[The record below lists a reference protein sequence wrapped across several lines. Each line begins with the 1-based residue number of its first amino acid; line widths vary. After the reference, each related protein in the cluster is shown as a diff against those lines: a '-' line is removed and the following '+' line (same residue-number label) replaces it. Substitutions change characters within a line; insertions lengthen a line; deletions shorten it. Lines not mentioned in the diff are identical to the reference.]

1 MPNPENA
8 ADTSRREFVKIG
20 GAALALAATQ
30 TAHSYAS
37 SAASYAKIIGAND
50 RVRVGVV
57 GCGDRMRGGDI
68 PAFQASAKD
77 LNFELV
83 AVSDI
88 WKLRREDGAAYIGKL
103 TGNKIDPVVNNEALY
118 ARNDIDAVLI
128 ATADFQH
135 AQHGI
140 EAVKAGRD
148 AYVEKPTAHT
158 MEDARNFL
166 AAVNKSS
173 QIIAVGTQ
181 RRSTPAYMKAA
192 EYIQSGKFGDIVM
205 VEMTW
210 NVNQPGRWRRPDVVP
225 LLKEEDTDWTRY
237 QLNLP
242 KAPFDARKY
251 LEFRLFWPYSS
262 GIPDQW
268 LVHQIDTVH
277 WFTGLPHPRSVVA
290 NGGIYLWKDGRQ
302 NWDTMTAVF
311 DYGPLDDHT
320 KGFQV
325 QYSSRF
331 TNSAGGVKELYYA
344 NGGMIDMDKQT
355 VTPTGGLNAKSA
367 AEMKLPANML
377 PSFSLVDKA
386 EQMETDAT
394 GAASKGDPQTEANM
408 RNWMEC
414 VRSRKTPNASIQAGY
429 SHSIALCM
437 NVAAIQTGEKV
448 TFDEK
453 TQQVMAGGKPY
464 VHV

>member
-1 MPNPENA
+1 MPTPEATPGTN
-8 ADTSRREFVKIG
+8 RREFVKL
-20 GAALALAATQ
+20 GAATLAVAATQ
-30 TAHSYAS
+30 
-37 SAASYAKIIGAND
+37 SARSYAKIVGAND

-68 PAFQASAKD
+68 PAFQVSAKEM
-77 LNFELV
+77 NFEIV

-88 WKLRREDGAAYIGKL
+88 WKMRREDGAAFIQKL
-103 TGNKIDPVVNNEALY
+103 FGNKIDPVPNNEALY
-118 ARNDIDAVLI
+118 SRKDIDAVLI

-140 EAVKAGRD
+140 QAVQAGCD

-158 MEDARNFL
+158 MKDARDFL
-166 AAVNKSS
+166 AAVEKSS
-173 QIIAVGTQ
+173 QVIAVGTQ
-181 RRSTPAYMKAA
+181 RRSTPSYIKAC

-225 LLKEEDTDWTRY
+225 LLKEADTDWTRY
-237 QLNLP
+237 LLDLP

-290 NGGIYLWKDGRQ
+290 NGGIYLWKDGRT

-311 DYGPLDDHT
+311 DYGPLDDLT

-325 QYSSRF
+325 QYTSRF
-331 TNSAGGVKELYYA
+331 TNAAGGTKELYYS

-355 VTPTGGLNAKSA
+355 VTPTGGLTAREA
-367 AEMKLPANML
+367 AAMKMQANLL
-377 PSFSLVDKA
+377 PSVSL
-386 EQMETDAT
+386 MENVEKVSNDADT
-394 GAASKGDPQTEANM
+394 SSGGRGDPQTNANM

-414 VRSRKTPNASIQAGY
+414 VRSRKTPNASIRAGY

-437 NVAAIQTGEKV
+437 NVAAIQTGQKV

-453 TQQVMAGGKPY
+453 TQQVMVGGKPY
-464 VHV
+464 VHA

>member
-1 MPNPENA
+1 MPVSETN
-8 ADTSRREFVKIG
+8 RRDFVKLG
-20 GAALALAATQ
+20 GAALAVAAT
-30 TAHSYAS
+30 TSARSA
-37 SAASYAKIIGAND
+37 SAASYAKIPGAND
-50 RVRVGVV
+50 RVRTGII
-57 GCGDRMRGGDI
+57 GCGDRMLGGDV
-68 PAFQASAKD
+68 PAFVVNQKEM
-77 LNFELV
+77 NFELV

-88 WKLRREDGAAYIGKL
+88 WKVARERGAARVEKVSGSKVD
-103 TGNKIDPVVNNEALY
+103 TVRNNDELY
-118 ARNDIDAVLI
+118 ARKDIDAVLI

-135 AQHGI
+135 ARHGI

-148 AYVEKPTAHT
+148 AYVEKPTAHR
-158 MEDARNFL
+158 MDDARDFL
-166 AAVNKSS
+166 KAVEGSN
-173 QIIAVGTQ
+173 QVIAVGTQ

-205 VEMTW
+205 VEMSW

-225 LLKEEDTDWTRY
+225 LLKEEDTDWNRY
-237 QLNLP
+237 CLGVI
-242 KAPFDARKY
+242 KDKFDARKY

-290 NGGIYLWKDGRQ
+290 NGGTYLWKDGRT

-311 DYGPLDDHT
+311 DYGPLDDLT

-325 QYSSRF
+325 QYTSRF
-331 TNSAGGVKELYYA
+331 TNSAGGVKELYYSNA
-344 NGGMIDMDKQT
+344 GMIDMDKQT
-355 VTPTGGLNAKSA
+355 VTPAGGLNAKMA
-367 AEMKLPANML
+367 AEMKMQPNLL
-377 PSFSLVDKA
+377 PSFSL
-386 EQMETDAT
+386 MEKVEKVSTDANT
-394 GAASKGDPQTEANM
+394 GGDPQTAANM

-414 VRSRKTPNASIQAGY
+414 VRSRKTPNASIRAGY

-448 TFDEK
+448 TFDDK
-453 TQQVMAGGKPY
+453 TQQVIVGGKPY
-464 VHV
+464 AHV

>member
-1 MPNPENA
+1 MAGEDNN
-8 ADTSRREFVKIG
+8 RRDFLKMGSV
-20 GAALALAATQ
+20 ALAG
-30 TAHSYAS
+30 TAVAWSARSYAS
-37 SAASYAKIIGAND
+37 IAGAND

-57 GCGDRMRGGDI
+57 GCGDRMRGALI
-68 PAFQASAKD
+68 PAFVENAKNM
-77 LNFELV
+77 NFEFV

-88 WKLRREDGAAYIGKL
+88 WSRRREEGAAYMHKL
-103 TGNKIDPVVNNEALY
+103 SGDQVVPLRNNDELY
-118 ARNDIDAVLI
+118 NRKDVDAVLV

-135 AQHGI
+135 ALHGV

-158 MEDARNFL
+158 MADACAFL
-166 AAVNKSS
+166 KAVKETGKIV
-173 QIIAVGTQ
+173 QVGTQ
-181 RRSTPAYMKAA
+181 RRSTPSYQRAA
-192 EYIQSGKFGDIVM
+192 EYIKSGKFGDIVM

-225 LLKEEDTDWTRY
+225 LLQEQDTDWKRY
-237 QLNLP
+237 LMNRP
-242 KAPFDARKY
+242 YEPFNARKY

-277 WFTGLPHPRSVVA
+277 WFSGFPHPRSVVA
-290 NGGIYLWKDGRQ
+290 NGGIYLWKDGRK

-311 DYGPLDDHT
+311 DYGPLDDLS

-331 TNSAGGVKELYYA
+331 TNSAGGVKELYYS
-344 NGGMIDMDKQT
+344 NGGMMDMDKQL
-355 VTPTGGLNAKSA
+355 VSPEGGLHSKA
-367 AEMKLPANML
+367 AAAMGMKENLL
-377 PSFSLVDKA
+377 ESFSLGDNTQKV
-386 EQMETDAT
+386 AT
-394 GAASKGDPQTEANM
+394 SANTGGDPMTSANM

-414 VRSRKTPNASIQAGY
+414 VRSRKTPNASIDAGY

-437 NVAAIQTGEKV
+437 NIAAIQTGQKV
-448 TFDEK
+448 TFDDK
-453 TQQVMAGGKPY
+453 SQQVMVGDKPY
-464 VHV
+464 A

>member
-1 MPNPENA
+1 MDLKDNN
-8 ADTSRREFVKIG
+8 RRAFLKTG
-20 GAALALAATQ
+20 GVALAAT
-30 TAHSYAS
+30 AVSWNASSYAAIVGS
-37 SAASYAKIIGAND
+37 ND
-50 RVRVGVV
+50 RVRVGIV
-57 GCGDRMRGGDI
+57 GCGDRMKGALI
-68 PAFQASAKD
+68 PAFLQNAKD
-77 LNFELV
+77 MNFQFV

-88 WKLRREDGAAYIGKL
+88 WNRRREEGAAYIQKL
-103 TGNKIDPVVNNEALY
+103 SGDPVDPVRNNDELY
-118 ARNDIDAVLI
+118 ARKDIDAVLI

-135 AQHGI
+135 ALHGV
-140 EAVKAGRD
+140 EAVNAGRD

-158 MEDARNFL
+158 MDDARKFR
-166 AAVNKSS
+166 AAVHKTGKIV
-173 QIIAVGTQ
+173 QVGTQ
-181 RRSTPAYMKAA
+181 RRSTPSYIKAA
-192 EYIQSGKFGDIVM
+192 EYIKSGAFGDIVM

-210 NVNQPGRWRRPDVVP
+210 NVNQPGRWRRPKEVP
-225 LLKEEDTDWTRY
+225 LLKEEDTDWKRY
-237 QLNLP
+237 LLNRP
-242 KAPFDARKY
+242 MAPFDARKY

-311 DYGPLDDHT
+311 DYGPLDDLS

-331 TNSAGGVKELYYA
+331 TNSAGGVKELYYS

-355 VTPTGGLNAKSA
+355 VTSTGGLSARSA
-367 AEMKLPANML
+367 AEMDMKPNLLN
-377 PSFSLVDKA
+377 SFSLTENATPTSTAAD
-386 EQMETDAT
+386 T
-394 GAASKGDPQTEANM
+394 GADPQTSANM

-414 VRSRKTPNASIQAGY
+414 VRSRKTPNASIEAGY

-437 NVAAIQTGEKV
+437 NVAAIQTGQKV
-448 TFDEK
+448 TFDDK
-453 TQQVMAGGKPY
+453 TQQVMAGGKVY
-464 VHV
+464 A

>member
-1 MPNPENA
+1 MKLQSRN
-8 ADTSRREFVKIG
+8 RREFLKAG
-20 GAALALAATQ
+20 GAAVAA
-30 TAHSYAS
+30 AAVSWNARSYA
-37 SAASYAKIIGAND
+37 AIVGAND
-50 RVRVGVV
+50 RVYVGVV
-57 GCGDRMRGGDI
+57 GCGDRMKGALI
-68 PAFQASAKD
+68 PAFLQHAKE
-77 LNFELV
+77 LNFQFT
-83 AVSDI
+83 AISDL
-88 WKLRREDGAAYIGKL
+88 WSRRREEGTAYIQKL
-103 TGNKIDPVVNNEALY
+103 SGSAVEAVRNNDELY
-118 ARNDIDAVLI
+118 ARKDVDAVLV

-140 EAVKAGRD
+140 EAVNAGRD

-158 MEDARNFL
+158 MKDARNFL
-166 AAVNKSS
+166 AAVKRTGKIV
-173 QIIAVGTQ
+173 QVGTQ
-181 RRSTPAYMKAA
+181 RRSTPSYQKAA

-225 LLKEEDTDWTRY
+225 LLKEQDTDWKRY
-237 QLNLP
+237 LLDNP
-242 KAPFDARKY
+242 YEPFNARKY

-290 NGGIYLWKDGRQ
+290 NGGIYLWKDGRT

-311 DYGPLDDHT
+311 DYGPLDDLS

-331 TNSAGGVKELYYA
+331 TNSAGGVKELYYS
-344 NGGMIDMDKQT
+344 NGGMIDMNKQT
-355 VTPTGGLNAKSA
+355 VTPAGGLRAKEA
-367 AEMKLPANML
+367 AAMGMKENLLPG
-377 PSFSLVDKA
+377 FSLA
-386 EQMETDAT
+386 ENAEAVSTDADT
-394 GAASKGDPQTEANM
+394 KADPQTSANM

-414 VRSRKTPNASIQAGY
+414 VRSRKTPNAPIEAGY

-448 TFDEK
+448 TFDDK
-453 TQQVMAGGKPY
+453 TQQVMAGGKAFA
-464 VHV
+464 

>member
-1 MPNPENA
+1 MSPIEK
-8 ADTSRREFVKIG
+8 TRRDFLKAG
-20 GAALALAATQ
+20 SAALAASAVSWN
-30 TAHSYAS
+30 ASSYA
-37 SAASYAKIIGAND
+37 AIVGAND

-57 GCGDRMRGGDI
+57 GCGDRMKSALI
-68 PAFQASAKD
+68 PAFLEHSKE
-77 LNFELV
+77 LNFEFV

-88 WKLRREDGAAYIGKL
+88 WSRRREEGAAYVQKL
-103 TGNKIDPVVNNEALY
+103 SGSPVDAVRNNDELY
-118 ARNDIDAVLI
+118 ARKDVDAVLI

-135 AQHGI
+135 ALHGV
-140 EAVKAGRD
+140 EAVEAGRD

-158 MEDARNFL
+158 MKDARRFL
-166 AAVNKSS
+166 AAVKKTGKIV
-173 QIIAVGTQ
+173 QVGTQ
-181 RRSTPAYMKAA
+181 RRSTPSYQKAA
-192 EYIQSGKFGDIVM
+192 EYIKSGQFGDIVM

-225 LLKEEDTDWTRY
+225 LLKEQDTDWKRY
-237 QLNLP
+237 LLDRP
-242 KAPFDARKY
+242 YEPFNARKY

-311 DYGPLDDHT
+311 DYGPLDDPS

-331 TNSAGGVKELYYA
+331 TNSAGGVKELYYS
-344 NGGMIDMDKQT
+344 NGGMIDMDKQM
-355 VTPTGGLNAKSA
+355 VTPTGGLNARNA
-367 AEMKLPANML
+367 AEMGMKANQL
-377 PSFSLVDKA
+377 PSFSLVEHA
-386 EQMETDAT
+386 EAVSTAANT
-394 GAASKGDPQTEANM
+394 GKDPMTSANM

-414 VRSRKTPNASIQAGY
+414 VRSRKTPNASIEAGY

-448 TFDEK
+448 TFDDK
-453 TQQVMAGGKPY
+453 TQQVLAGGKVY
-464 VHV
+464 A

>member
-1 MPNPENA
+1 MTIFQNN
-8 ADTSRREFVKIG
+8 RRQFLKAG
-20 GAALALAATQ
+20 SAALAAT
-30 TAHSYAS
+30 AISSSASSYAQ
-37 SAASYAKIIGAND
+37 ILGAND

-57 GCGDRMRGGDI
+57 GCGDRMKQALI
-68 PAFQASAKD
+68 PAFLQNSKD
-77 LNFELV
+77 TNFQLV

-88 WKLRREDGAAYIGKL
+88 WNRRREEGAAYIQKL
-103 TGNKIDPVVNNEALY
+103 SGSSVDTVRNNDELY
-118 ARNDIDAVLI
+118 ARKDVDAVLV

-135 AQHGI
+135 ALHGV
-140 EAVKAGRD
+140 EAVNAGRD

-158 MEDARNFL
+158 MDDARRFR
-166 AAVNKSS
+166 AAVHKTGKIV
-173 QIIAVGTQ
+173 QVGTQ
-181 RRSTPAYMKAA
+181 RRSTPSYMKAA
-192 EYIQSGKFGDIVM
+192 EYIKSGAFGDIVM

-225 LLKEEDTDWTRY
+225 LLKAEDTDWKRY
-237 QLNLP
+237 LLNRP
-242 KAPFDARKY
+242 MVPFDARKY

-290 NGGIYLWKDGRQ
+290 NGGIYLWKDGRE

-311 DYGPLDDHT
+311 DYGPLDDPS

-331 TNSAGGVKELYYA
+331 TNSAGGVKELYYS

-355 VTPTGGLNAKSA
+355 VTNTGGLSAKSA
-367 AEMKLPANML
+367 AEMGMKPNLL
-377 PSFSLVDKA
+377 DGFSL
-386 EQMETDAT
+386 MEKTESVSTDANT
-394 GAASKGDPQTEANM
+394 NADPQTSANM

-414 VRSRKTPNASIQAGY
+414 VRSRKTPNTSIEAGY

-437 NVAAIQTGEKV
+437 NVAAIQTGLKA
-448 TFDEK
+448 TFDDK
-453 TQQVMAGGKPY
+453 TQQVMAGGR
-464 VHV
+464 VFA

>member
-1 MPNPENA
+1 MTLMGNN
-8 ADTSRREFVKIG
+8 RREFLKTG
-20 GAALALAATQ
+20 GALVAAT
-30 TAHSYAS
+30 AVSWNASSYAS
-37 SAASYAKIIGAND
+37 IVGSND
-50 RVRVGVV
+50 RVKVGVI
-57 GCGDRMRGGDI
+57 GCGDRMKSSLI
-68 PAFQASAKD
+68 PAFQEHAKEM
-77 LNFELV
+77 NFEFV

-88 WKLRREDGAAYIGKL
+88 WNRRREEGAAYVKKL
-103 TGNKIDPVVNNEALY
+103 SGNPIAAVRNNDELY
-118 ARNDIDAVLI
+118 ARKDIDAVLI

-135 AQHGI
+135 ALHGV
-140 EAVKAGRD
+140 EAVNAGRD

-158 MEDARNFL
+158 MEDARAFR
-166 AAVNKSS
+166 AAVHKTGKIV
-173 QIIAVGTQ
+173 QVGTQ
-181 RRSTPAYMKAA
+181 RRSTPSYQKAA

-225 LLKEEDTDWTRY
+225 LLKEQDTDWKRY
-237 QLNLP
+237 LLNRP
-242 KAPFDARKY
+242 YEAFDARKY

-311 DYGPLDDHT
+311 DYGPLDDPT

-331 TNSAGGVKELYYA
+331 TNSAGGVKELYYS
-344 NGGMIDMDKQT
+344 NGGMIDMDKQR
-355 VTPTGGLNAKSA
+355 VTPGGGMESREA
-367 AEMKLPANML
+367 AAMGLKPNLL
-377 PSFSLVDKA
+377 PSFSLVEKA
-386 EQMETDAT
+386 ETVSSGADT
-394 GAASKGDPQTEANM
+394 GGDPQTSANM

-414 VRSRKTPNASIQAGY
+414 VRSRKTPNASIEAGY

-448 TFDEK
+448 TFDDK
-453 TQQVMAGGKPY
+453 TQQVIAGGKVY
-464 VHV
+464 A